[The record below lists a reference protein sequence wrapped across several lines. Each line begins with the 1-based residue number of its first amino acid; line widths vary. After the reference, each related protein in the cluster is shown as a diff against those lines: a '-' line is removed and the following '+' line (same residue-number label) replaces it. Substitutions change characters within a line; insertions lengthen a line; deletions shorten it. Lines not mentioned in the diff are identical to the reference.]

1 MQPQNIERSCCARS
15 VYKIAASGYRLR
27 QRWTIR
33 YTSAMADRDTRSNQ
47 DSGTGLIVDE
57 AKPRLQQPPMYKVV
71 MINDDFTP
79 MEFVVQV
86 LQTFFHHTREQA
98 VQIMLQ
104 VHQAGRGTAGIF
116 PAEIAE
122 TKVAQVNSFAR
133 KNHHPLL
140 TVMEKV

>member
-1 MQPQNIERSCCARS
+1 MNCP
-15 VYKIAASGYRLR
+15 SGLQKSDRRPGRKACR
-27 QRWTIR
+27 QRLEPAFR
-33 YTSAMADRDTRSNQ
+33 YTAGMAERNPRPDQ
-47 DSGTGLIVDE
+47 ESGTGLVVDE
-57 AKPRLQQPPMYKVV
+57 AKPRVKQPPLYRVV

-79 MEFVVQV
+79 MEFVVHV
-86 LQTFFHHTREQA
+86 LQSFFHHTREQA

-140 TVMEKV
+140 TVMEKA